1 MILEKAVYHHIARLY
16 RLTGEQFDKIRA
28 QSIFASTA
36 RVELLEGVIIDMSVL
51 SSQHQGVVIWLTERL
66 GQVLAAQP
74 ALLMVGGVL
83 ALSEYS
89 RPVPDILLLN
99 FRKDYYRNQLPTSSD
114 VLLLIEVA
122 DSDVLLNKEVKV
134 PMYARHNI
142 AQTWVVDAAGRKI
155 VNAYQPTVA
164 GYEKIEESSGGIT
177 TIRALGIPF
186 DLSDI
191 FG

>member
-1 MILEKAVYHHIARLY
+1 MMLEKAVYHHIARLH
-16 RLTGEQFDKIRA
+16 RLTGEQFDKMRA
-28 QSIFASTA
+28 QSVFASTA
-36 RVELLEGVIIDMSVL
+36 NVELLEGVIIDMSVL
-51 SSQHQGVVIWLTERL
+51 SSQHQGVVVWLTERL

-89 RPVPDILLLN
+89 RPLPDILLLN
-99 FRKDYYRNQLPTSSD
+99 FRKDYYRNQMPTASD

-122 DSDVLLNKEVKV
+122 DSDVLLNKEVKI

-142 AQTWVVDAAGRKI
+142 AQTWVLDTAGRKVI
-155 VNAYQPTVA
+155 NAYQPTVA
-164 GYEKIEESSGGIT
+164 GYEKIEENAAGIV
-177 TIRALGIPF
+177 TIRGLGIPF
-186 DLSDI
+186 DLSEV

>member
-1 MILEKAVYHHIARLY
+1 MILEKAVYHHIARLH

-51 SSQHQGVVIWLTERL
+51 SSQHQGLVIWLTERL

-99 FRKDYYRNQLPTSSD
+99 FRKDYYRNQLPTASD

-122 DSDVLLNKEVKV
+122 DSDVLLSKEVKI

-142 AQTWVVDAAGRKI
+142 AQTWVLDTTSRKI

-186 DLSDI
+186 DLSDV

>member
-1 MILEKAVYHHIARLY
+1 MMLEKAVYHHIARLH
-16 RLTGEQFDKIRA
+16 RLTGEQFDKMRA
-28 QSIFASTA
+28 QSVFASTA
-36 RVELLEGVIIDMSVL
+36 NVELLEGVIIDMSVL
-51 SSQHQGVVIWLTERL
+51 SSQHQGVVVWLTERL

-89 RPVPDILLLN
+89 RPLPDILLLN
-99 FRKDYYRNQLPTSSD
+99 FRKDYYRNQMPTASD

-142 AQTWVVDAAGRKI
+142 AQTWVLDTAGRKVI
-155 VNAYQPTVA
+155 NAYQPTVA
-164 GYEKIEESSGGIT
+164 GYEKIEENAAGIV
-177 TIRALGIPF
+177 TIRGLGIPF
-186 DLSDI
+186 DLSEV

>member
-1 MILEKAVYHHIARLY
+1 MILEKAVYQHIAKLH
-16 RLTGEQFDKIRA
+16 RLTGEQFDKMRA
-28 QSIFASTA
+28 QNIFASNA
-36 RVELLEGVIIDMSVL
+36 KVELLEGVMIDMSVS
-51 SSQHQGVVIWLTERL
+51 SSQHQGLVIWLTERL
-66 GQVLAAQP
+66 GQVLVAQP

-89 RPVPDILLLN
+89 RPMPDILLLN
-99 FRKDYYRNQLPTSSD
+99 FRKDYYRNQLPTASD

-122 DSDVLLNKEVKV
+122 DSDLLLNKEVKV

-142 AQTWVVDAAGRKI
+142 VQTWVIDPAGRKI

-164 GYEKIEESSGGIT
+164 GYEKIEESSGGI
-177 TIRALGIPF
+177 IPVRALGIPF
-186 DLSDI
+186 DISDI